1 MQIAPTVAPAIIEVL
16 LDFCEVGELEGK
28 AEDDE
33 VEDWMIEE
41 VVDKDVD
48 YEVEDERGWTVV
60 VTGWMAYE
68 L

>member
-1 MQIAPTVAPAIIEVL
+1 
-16 LDFCEVGELEGK
+16 
-28 AEDDE
+28 
-33 VEDWMIEE
+33 MIEE